1 MKNSLPTPG
10 SPLEDE
16 AFFLF
21 HAPDSEEEINQQLGL
36 ANKEY
41 VFFG

>member
-1 MKNSLPTPG
+1 MNNSYPTPG

-21 HAPDSEEEINQQLGL
+21 YATDSEEEINQQLGV
-36 ANKEY
+36 ANREF

>member
-1 MKNSLPTPG
+1 MDDSLPTPG

-21 HAPDSEEEINQQLGL
+21 HASDSEEEINQQLGL
-36 ANKEY
+36 ADREFI
-41 VFFG
+41 FFG